1 MDLLQSIQEYANS
14 LHAELKEKSGIQLLT
29 FTVAE
34 RKTFLSTQKLTYEAK
49 IRIDTA
55 GKVLKF
61 TESLREASAG
71 MQAGAGFQVETY
83 STGKGGQREGGIVQQ
98 SDQFGKKYEYKVDFK
113 AVRTKIE
120 ALAKEAGFSFHYQIG
135 PLGL

>member
-1 MDLLQSIQEYANS
+1 MDLLQSIQEYAKS
-14 LHAELKEKSGIQLLT
+14 IPAELKEKGGIYTLS

-34 RKTFLSTQKLTYEAK
+34 RKAFLSTQKLTYEAK
-49 IRIDTA
+49 IRIAEA
-55 GKVLKF
+55 GKAVKF

-83 STGKGGQREGGIVQQ
+83 STGKGGQREGGIEQQ
-98 SDQFGKKYEYKVDFK
+98 SNQFGKKYEYKVDFK

-120 ALAKEAGFSFHYQIG
+120 ELARQAGYEFSY
-135 PLGL
+135 LLTSMGL

>member
-14 LHAELKEKSGIQLLT
+14 LHAELKEKNGIYSLA

-34 RKTFLSTQKLTYEAK
+34 RKAFLSTQKLTYEAK
-49 IRIDTA
+49 MRIDTA
-55 GKVLKF
+55 GKMLKF

-71 MQAGAGFQVETY
+71 IQAGAGFQVETY
-83 STGKGGQREGGIVQQ
+83 STGKGGQREGGIQQQ
-98 SDQFGKKYEYKVDFK
+98 SDQFGKKYEYKVDFR

-120 ALAKEAGFSFHYQIG
+120 ALAKEADFAFQYQITS
-135 PLGL
+135 LGL

>member
-14 LHAELKEKSGIQLLT
+14 LHAELKEKNGIYSLA

-34 RKTFLSTQKLTYEAK
+34 RKAFLSTQKLTYEAK
-49 IRIDTA
+49 MRIDTA
-55 GKVLKF
+55 GKMLKF

-71 MQAGAGFQVETY
+71 IQAGAGFQVETY
-83 STGKGGQREGGIVQQ
+83 STGKGGQREGGIQQQ
-98 SDQFGKKYEYKVDFK
+98 SDQFGKKYEYKVDFR

-120 ALAKEAGFSFHYQIG
+120 ALAKEADFAFQYQITS
-135 PLGL
+135 LDL